1 MRDTCSR
8 ELTSLA
14 RSDPRIVILSGDI
27 GNRMFDGFKEE
38 FPDRFY
44 NCGVAEANMISVAAG
59 LALSGYRPFVYTF
72 AVFDLTRCYEQ
83 IRIDLCFQ
91 NLPVVIIGL
100 GGGLTYAPLG
110 PTHYLCEDISILRCL
125 PGMTIVCPAD
135 KAEVMAA
142 LQSSLIHP
150 GPMYIRI
157 NKKNEPCIH
166 TGKLDFSLGRAH
178 LIQDGN
184 DVCIITTG
192 VLLSEVIRAADILEE
207 HNISAR
213 IVHLHTIKPVDELM
227 LQEIFSRFS
236 IVVSVE
242 EHTLPGGL
250 GGMIAEWM
258 ADNRIKSS
266 DLVRIG
272 TGDYFLTCCFTQ
284 EKARDHFGISA
295 KSIANKIVDE
305 LKHE

>member
-8 ELTSLA
+8 ELTILA

-44 NCGVAEANMISVAAG
+44 NCGVAEANMMSVAAG
-59 LALSGYRPFVYTF
+59 LALSGFRPFVYTF
-72 AVFDLTRCYEQ
+72 AAFDLTRCFEQ

-110 PTHYLCEDISILRCL
+110 PTHYICEDISILRCL
-125 PGMTIVCPAD
+125 PNMTIVCPAD
-135 KAEVMAA
+135 QSEVMAT
-142 LQSSLIHP
+142 LRSSLDLQ

-166 TGKLDFSLGRAH
+166 ATIPDFSLGRAH
-178 LIQDGN
+178 LIKDGS

-192 VLLSEVIRAADILEE
+192 VLLSEVIRAAGLLEKN
-207 HNISAR
+207 NISAQ
-213 IVHLHTIKPVDELM
+213 ISHFHTIKPADDLM
-227 LQEIFSRFS
+227 LQQIFSRFS
-236 IVVSVE
+236 FVVSVE
-242 EHTLPGGL
+242 EHTLSGGL
-250 GGMIAEWM
+250 GGMLAEWM
-258 ADNRIKSS
+258 VDNRIKSTNLLRMGTS
-266 DLVRIG
+266 DV
-272 TGDYFLTCCFTQ
+272 FLSRCLTQ
-284 EKARDHFGISA
+284 EQAREYFGISA
-295 KSIANKIVDE
+295 ESIARRISDE
-305 LKHE
+305 MKL

>member
-1 MRDTCSR
+1 MRDSCSR
-8 ELTSLA
+8 ELTCLA
-14 RSDPRIVILSGDI
+14 RSDPRIIILSGDI
-27 GNRMFDGFKEE
+27 GNHMFDGFKEE

-72 AVFDLTRCYEQ
+72 AAFDLTRCYEQ
-83 IRIDLCFQ
+83 VRIDLCFQ

-110 PTHYLCEDISILRCL
+110 PTHYICEDISILRCL
-125 PGMTIVCPAD
+125 PNMTIVCPAD
-135 KAEVMAA
+135 QAEVMAS
-142 LQSSLIHP
+142 LRSSLDHH

-157 NKKNEPCIH
+157 NKKNEPCIY
-166 TGKLDFSLGRAH
+166 TGEPDFSLGRAQ

-192 VLLSEVIRAADILEE
+192 VLLSEVICAARILEE
-207 HNISAR
+207 RNISACV
-213 IVHLHTIKPVDELM
+213 VHFHTIKPVDEIM
-227 LQEIFSRFS
+227 LREIFSRFS
-236 IVVSVE
+236 VVVSVE

-258 ADNRIKSS
+258 IDNRVKSS
-266 DLVRIG
+266 DLIRIG
-272 TGDYFLTCCFTQ
+272 TGDYFLTRCLSQ
-284 EKARDHFGISA
+284 KEARDHFGISA
-295 KSIANKIVDE
+295 DLIAGKIADGLNK
-305 LKHE
+305 